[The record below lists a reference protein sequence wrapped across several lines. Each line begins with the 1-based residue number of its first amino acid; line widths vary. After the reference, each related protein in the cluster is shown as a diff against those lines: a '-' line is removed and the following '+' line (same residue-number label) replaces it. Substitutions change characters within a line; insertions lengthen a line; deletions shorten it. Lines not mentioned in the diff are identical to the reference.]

1 MAETKTIPFSSREE
15 EQPEDN
21 WPAPKVG
28 KRQRDQVNRAASRF
42 FIFQILIHRHPQDT
56 PTHPLYN
63 PRIPQIPP

>member
-1 MAETKTIPFSSREE
+1 MAETKIIPFSSREE

-42 FIFQILIHRHPQDT
+42 FIFQILIHRD
-56 PTHPLYN
+56 LINDIMKNIKLLKRYE
-63 PRIPQIPP
+63 